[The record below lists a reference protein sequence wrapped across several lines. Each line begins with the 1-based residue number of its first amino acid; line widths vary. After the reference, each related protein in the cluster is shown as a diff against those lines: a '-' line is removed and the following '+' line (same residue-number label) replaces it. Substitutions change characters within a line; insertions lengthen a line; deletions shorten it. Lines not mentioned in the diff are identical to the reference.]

1 MEVGTCGIGDKETLK
16 SKRFIKPFM
25 RKAFILL
32 GIMLVLLAGCTSPA
46 RGGTIY
52 AEKVGVDDSEYETLL
67 VHGMERGGMVG
78 SEKKLVLIVSGVDNE
93 VWVTERTELS
103 EIAVTGTGNNIHI
116 AGGHNPRI
124 MKSGLHNNI
133 IRYN

>member
-1 MEVGTCGIGDKETLK
+1 
-16 SKRFIKPFM
+16 M

-32 GIMLVLLAGCTSPA
+32 GIMLVMLAGCASPKDEWE
-46 RGGTIY
+46 IHPKIVSP
-52 AEKVGVDDSEYETLL
+52 EDSEYETLL
-67 VHGMERGGMVG
+67 IYGMERGGMVG
-78 SEKKLVLIVSGVDNE
+78 SEKKLVLIISGVDNE

-116 AGGHNPRI
+116 AGSHNPRI